1 LRWEDNGHHTG
12 SNEHWR
18 REGGSIVTE
27 EQTNPNVANSSITM
41 YGTAWCQ
48 DCKRAK
54 QFFGEHRV
62 AYAFIDVDEDAK
74 GLGVVEKH
82 NDGKHVIP
90 TIVFADGSVLV
101 EPSNVALAAKLG
113 LQTHPECSFYDLVV
127 VGGGPAGLTA
137 ALYTAREG
145 IDTLVVERSAPGGQA
160 AVTELLDNY
169 PGFPDGI
176 SGAEFADRLVAQSRR
191 FGVEI
196 LSVTEARSVSR
207 AGQYL
212 VVKLADGDEV
222 RANAVLLAPGASYRR
237 LGIPNEDT
245 FIGAGVHFCAT
256 CDGPFY
262 RDQDVLVVGGG
273 SSAAEGALF
282 LAKFAGHVT
291 LAVRG
296 NTLSASQLAQ
306 SKVLNHPKISVRLNT
321 VLKEFRGDRKLRSV
335 MVRNVQTGKDEEIK
349 LAAVFVFVGLE
360 PATQFVRGVIDLDAQ
375 GFVLTGQTMETSQPG
390 VFAAGDA
397 RLGSSKQLVSAAGEG
412 AAAALMIRQY
422 LQALRAVSAAGVEQ
436 PELAE
441 PSLTL

>member
-1 LRWEDNGHHTG
+1 
-12 SNEHWR
+12 
-18 REGGSIVTE
+18 
-27 EQTNPNVANSSITM
+27 
-41 YGTAWCQ
+41 
-48 DCKRAK
+48 
-54 QFFGEHRV
+54 
-62 AYAFIDVDEDAK
+62 
-74 GLGVVEKH
+74 
-82 NDGKHVIP
+82 
-90 TIVFADGSVLV
+90 
-101 EPSNVALAAKLG
+101 
-113 LQTHPECSFYDLVV
+113 
-127 VGGGPAGLTA
+127 LTA

-196 LSVTEARSVSR
+196 LSVTEARGVSR
-207 AGQYL
+207 VGQYL

-296 NTLSASQLAQ
+296 NTLAASQLAQ

-335 MVRNVQTGKDEEIK
+335 MVRNVQTGKDEEIT

-360 PATQFVRGVIDLDAQ
+360 PATQFVRGVIDLDAE
-375 GFVLTGQTMETSQPG
+375 GFVLTGRTMETSQPG